1 MSTTAPTAFDLDAF
15 CARYLAAWNDHDA
28 EAMADLVTDDVVWED
43 PALPAPARG
52 PAAVQDFMR
61 EAWVAFPDLRFDESD
76 HPHRTAGGDQVAW
89 RWRMRGTN
97 TGPIDPPGF
106 APTGRR
112 WELDGVDLHEYRDG
126 RVCKLRIV
134 FDMMTASRQL
144 GLMPTVGG
152 RAERALAMAQRS
164 VWRVQQA
171 TRQRRGG

>member
-15 CARYLAAWNDHDA
+15 CARYLAAWNDRDA
-28 EAMADLVTDDVVWED
+28 EAMADLVTEDVVWED

-106 APTGRR
+106 APTGRAI
-112 WELDGVDLHEYRDG
+112 EVDGVDLWTMRDG
-126 RVCKLRIV
+126 RIARYRAFYDLNEVAV
-134 FDMMTASRQL
+134 QL
-144 GLMPTVGG
+144 GLAPAPGSRVEKALVGVQRLG
-152 RAERALAMAQRS
+152 ARVARRRAK
-164 VWRVQQA
+164 
-171 TRQRRGG
+171 